1 MENGKIKTGDY
12 DMNNVD
18 GMLKDVDWIKEEK
31 PQRKEFDH
39 KLRTKNLNRID
50 KEKRCKFI

>member
-1 MENGKIKTGDY
+1 MSNDAY
-12 DMNNVD
+12 RF
-18 GMLKDVDWIKEEK
+18 LKDLDCADEK
-31 PQRKEFDH
+31 IREIEPQRKEFDH